1 MEAFDERKPNM
12 PNLNEDDKK
21 IFSDAK
27 LKKSIER
34 RVTLKNQDPIRRFF
48 DCVQDDVNVLES
60 KALIITTDEYHKRLS
75 KSFDEFSPL
84 MYLSIEQ
91 RKAFLREIKF
101 FKFESNE
108 ILYTPTVTCNNSAF
122 ILMEGEI
129 HFLDK
134 GVFNDLIDYTCFF
147 GYDGPIF
154 KKRLSTVEIERGS
167 IIGVISEK
175 VFIDNLN
182 PFSKFCTF
190 ISRSI
195 IHKDKVLDDLLK
207 FKNFVIEKIDHGNIE
222 MDKMVEKY
230 KKINPCLHPK
240 MKSQEI
246 DFSAWFYSLNRLP
259 LNVLDTFVFVLINK
273 PPKVLFSKDQ
283 LADNYIPRVIT
294 KGRNRD
300 VFKFLDGK
308 AVIVVREMETDVLDF
323 ISNMCIN
330 VIEAKKLTDLINTPK
345 ILGSLFEN
353 KNIFEKSIEI
363 LENAT
368 KKKLNHS
375 EIENLRKFFG
385 QNLGEKLINMCLHYQ
400 NYSITISKLPNSDQ
414 DPSEKW
420 IQNLWKVARNVL
432 GVNSS
437 IEEMDD
443 LVVDISQG
451 SKRTLLGSISPHMFK
466 NKSKILEWGIN
477 NQIKLKTKEFLN
489 ETDKLLA
496 YSFYYYKAFPNEQ
509 EEKTRM
515 ENEHGIRYIEE
526 TFSTGIQILIIN
538 VNKLNPEYCD
548 PAFKIRPASRNH
560 IILHFGYTF
569 GAQSSLIIK
578 PILMLFG
585 SKARSMNIIGK
596 AGGLTGNRTDI
607 LVSSNIFYDKTNE
620 LININYGNIDIPKL
634 ENDTKSKVHLGPML
648 NVAGTI
654 LQNNDLLHF
663 YKNVQGCVGLE
674 MEGYFFAREIENC
687 IKHGILRK
695 DFITRCFYYAS
706 DLPLDPDQNLAQEDD
721 NVSWDEGVCSMNA
734 IQRFIMNQIFNS

>member
-1 MEAFDERKPNM
+1 MENFDERKPNM
-12 PNLNEDDKK
+12 PNLNLDDQK
-21 IFSDAK
+21 IFSNPN
-27 LKKSIER
+27 LKKSLIRKE
-34 RVTLKNQDPIRRFF
+34 TLRQQDPIRKYFL
-48 DCVQDDVNVLES
+48 NEGLESNLES
-60 KALIITTDEYHKRLS
+60 KATLILTDEHHEKLYT
-75 KSFDEFSPL
+75 SFDDISPL
-84 MYLSIEQ
+84 MYLSSEQ
-91 RKAFLREIKF
+91 RKAFLENIRF
-101 FKFESNE
+101 YRFDTTE
-108 ILYTPTVTCNNSAF
+108 ILYSPTFHCDNAAF
-122 ILMEGEI
+122 ILMEGEL

-134 GVFNDLIDYTCFF
+134 GIFHDLVDYTCFF

-154 KKRLSTVEIERGS
+154 KRRLSTVEIERGS
-167 IIGVISEK
+167 IIGVISER
-175 VFIDNLN
+175 VFLENLN

-207 FKNFVIEKIDHGNIE
+207 FKNFIIEKIDQGGIE
-222 MDKMVEKY
+222 IDRMVEFY

-240 MKSQEI
+240 LASQEI

-259 LNVLDTFVFVLINK
+259 LNVLETFVFILVNK
-273 PPKVLFSKDQ
+273 PPKVLFSKDE
-283 LADNYIPRVIT
+283 LAENYIPRVIT

-308 AVIVVREMETDVLDF
+308 SVIVVREMETDVLDF

-330 VIEAKKLTDLINTPK
+330 SIEAKKLRNLINNPK
-345 ILGSLFEN
+345 ILGKLFEN
-353 KNIFEKSIEI
+353 KNNFDKAINIVET
-363 LENAT
+363 AT
-368 KKKLNHS
+368 KYRMSRTEKES
-375 EIENLRKFFG
+375 FRKFFG
-385 QNLGEKLINMCLHYQ
+385 ENLGEKLINLCLHYQ
-400 NYSITISKLPNSDQ
+400 DYSVTISKLPNSDQ

-420 IQNLWKVARNVL
+420 IQNLWKVARNLL
-432 GVNSS
+432 GVTSS

-451 SKRTLLGSISPHMFK
+451 SKRTLLGCISPHIYK
-466 NKSKILEWGIN
+466 NREKILEWGIQN
-477 NQIKLKTKEFLN
+477 NIKLKTKEFLN

-496 YSFYYYKAFPNEQ
+496 YSYYYYKENQ
-509 EEKTRM
+509 EEMKEKLKM

-526 TFSTGIQILIIN
+526 TFSTGIQILIVN

-548 PAFKIRPASRNH
+548 PAFSIKPASKNH

-585 SKARSMNIIGK
+585 SKARSMNIVGK

-620 LININYGNIDIPKL
+620 LININYGNIDIPRL
-634 ENDTKSKVHLGPML
+634 EEETKSKVHLGPML

-654 LQNNDLLHF
+654 LQNNDLLNF
-663 YKNVQGCVGLE
+663 YKHVQGCIGLE
-674 MEGYFFAREIENC
+674 MEGYFFAREIESC
-687 IKHGILRK
+687 IKHGILTK

-706 DLPLDPDQNLAQEDD
+706 DLPLDPNQNLAQEDD

-734 IQRFIMNQIFNS
+734 IQRYIMSQVFN